1 MAKLWTARPLD
12 GSAESCMNEPGNNRM
27 TDVTPHNYTRNILL
41 QILLVLGV
49 LVIAGVWQ
57 RDLIAQIYFHNQ
69 VNAVGWLINGG
80 ILLLFVC
87 GLFELTKRFMEY
99 RVQEQAINRLQSN
112 LGTGGEPLIGIP
124 RRLMISERFLTL
136 QELSRRREAIN
147 QNALAATLLASESSR
162 NSFLKFVHNVLILT
176 GVFGTIVSLSI
187 SLLGASDI
195 LQSSG
200 QINILPGGD
209 QESGKGLGT
218 MIFGMSTALS
228 TTLTAILAYL
238 FFGYFYIKLTDTQ
251 TFLISKVEEV
261 SATTLIPHFQSS
273 QGEALDFSNIQSAG
287 ELIEKLGQAQERV
300 TQKLTELLE
309 SRAAEDRGNQEML
322 ALIREMIEVQMS
334 TTNQN
339 NENLNE
345 VVTLLQRGFRLRPG
359 GLEP

>member
-1 MAKLWTARPLD
+1 MID
-12 GSAESCMNEPGNNRM
+12 S
-27 TDVTPHNYTRNILL
+27 TPHNYTRSILL
-41 QILLVLGV
+41 QILLVLGI

-57 RDLIAQIYFHNQ
+57 RDLITQIYFHNQ

-87 GLFELTKRFMEY
+87 GMFELIKRFMEY

-112 LGTGGEPLIGIP
+112 LGSDSEPLIGIP
-124 RRLMISERFLTL
+124 RKMMISERFLTL
-136 QELSRRREAIN
+136 QSLSLRRKDIN

-209 QESGKGLGT
+209 QESGQGLGT

-261 SATTLIPHFQSS
+261 TATVLMPHLQSG
-273 QGEALDFSNIQSAG
+273 QEEEALDFSDIQSAG

-309 SRAAEDRGNQEML
+309 SRAMEDQGNQEML

>member
-1 MAKLWTARPLD
+1 MIEA
-12 GSAESCMNEPGNNRM
+12 
-27 TDVTPHNYTRNILL
+27 TPHNYTRNILL
-41 QILLVLGV
+41 QILLVLGI
-49 LVIAGVWQ
+49 LAIAGFWQ
-57 RDLIAQIYFHNQ
+57 RDLITQIYFHNQ
-69 VNAVGWLINGG
+69 VNAVGWLVNGG
-80 ILLLFVC
+80 ILILFVF
-87 GLFELTKRFMEY
+87 GLFELIKRFLEY
-99 RVQEQAINRLQSN
+99 REQEQAINRFQSN
-112 LGTGGEPLIGIP
+112 INAGHEPLLGIP
-124 RRLMISERFLTL
+124 RKLMIAERFLTL
-136 QELSRRREAIN
+136 HSLSHRREAIN

-176 GVFGTIVSLSI
+176 GVFGTIVSLSV

-200 QINILPGGD
+200 QINIIPGGD
-209 QESGKGLGT
+209 QESAKGLGI

-251 TFLISKVEEV
+251 TFLISKIEEV
-261 SATTLIPHFQSS
+261 TATTLIHHLQSS
-273 QGEALDFSNIQSAG
+273 RSAATLDFSDIQSTS
-287 ELIEKLGQAQERV
+287 ELIEKLGQSQDRA

-309 SRAAEDRGNQEML
+309 SRAMEDQGNQEML

-339 NENLNE
+339 SENLSE

>member
-1 MAKLWTARPLD
+1 MI
-12 GSAESCMNEPGNNRM
+12 E
-27 TDVTPHNYTRNILL
+27 VTPHNYTRSILL
-41 QILLVLGV
+41 QILLVLGI
-49 LVIAGVWQ
+49 LAITGIWQ
-57 RDLIAQIYFHNQ
+57 RDIVTQIYFHNQ
-69 VNAVGWLINGG
+69 VNAVGWLVNGG
-80 ILLLFVC
+80 IVLLFIC
-87 GLFELTKRFMEY
+87 GLFELIKRFLEY
-99 RVQEQAINRLQSN
+99 REQEQAINRLQSN
-112 LGTGGEPLIGIP
+112 IGAEREPLLGVT
-124 RRLMISERFLTL
+124 RKLMISERFLTL
-136 QELSRRREAIN
+136 RSLSHQREAVN

-209 QESGKGLGT
+209 QESAQGLGT

-261 SATTLIPHFQSS
+261 TATTLIPYFQGS
-273 QGEALDFSNIQSAG
+273 QKTEALDFSDIRSAS
-287 ELIEKLGQAQERV
+287 ELVEKLGQAQDRM

-309 SRAAEDRGNQEML
+309 SRSMEEQGNQEML
-322 ALIREMIEVQMS
+322 ALIRQMIEVQMS

-339 NENLNE
+339 NENLHE

>member
-1 MAKLWTARPLD
+1 MID
-12 GSAESCMNEPGNNRM
+12 
-27 TDVTPHNYTRNILL
+27 DTPHNYTRNILL
-41 QILLVLGV
+41 QILLVLGI
-49 LVIAGVWQ
+49 LAIAGVWQ
-57 RDLIAQIYFHNQ
+57 RDLITQIYFHNQ

-87 GLFELTKRFMEY
+87 GLFELIKRFMEY
-99 RVQEQAINRLQSN
+99 RNQEQAINRLQSN
-112 LGTGGEPLIGIP
+112 LGTGSEPLMGIP
-124 RRLMISERFLTL
+124 RKLMISERFLTL
-136 QELSRRREAIN
+136 QSLSLRREAIN
-147 QNALAATLLASESSR
+147 HNALAATLLASESSR

-209 QESGKGLGT
+209 QQSAQGLGT

-261 SATTLIPHFQSS
+261 TATTLIPHL
-273 QGEALDFSNIQSAG
+273 QGGQQEPALDFSDIQSAG

-309 SRAAEDRGNQEML
+309 SRAMEDQGNQEML

-345 VVTLLQRGFRLRPG
+345 VVTLLQRGFRLRPK
-359 GLEP
+359 GLES

>member
-1 MAKLWTARPLD
+1 M
-12 GSAESCMNEPGNNRM
+12 
-27 TDVTPHNYTRNILL
+27 
-41 QILLVLGV
+41 
-49 LVIAGVWQ
+49 IAGVWQ
-57 RDLIAQIYFHNQ
+57 RDLITQIYFHNQ

-87 GLFELTKRFMEY
+87 GLFELIKRFMEY

-136 QELSRRREAIN
+136 QELSRRREVIN
-147 QNALAATLLASESSR
+147 QSALAATLLASESSR

-251 TFLISKVEEV
+251 TFLISKIEEV
-261 SATTLIPHFQSS
+261 SATTLIPHFQSG
-273 QGEALDFSNIQSAG
+273 QGGALDFSDIQSAG
-287 ELIEKLGQAQERV
+287 ELIEKLGQSQERV

-345 VVTLLQRGFRLRPG
+345 VVSLLQRGFRLRPG

>member
-1 MAKLWTARPLD
+1 
-12 GSAESCMNEPGNNRM
+12 MNEPGNNRM

-57 RDLIAQIYFHNQ
+57 RDLITQIYFHNQ

-80 ILLLFVC
+80 ILLLFAC
-87 GLFELTKRFMEY
+87 GLFELIKRFMEY

-112 LGTGGEPLIGIP
+112 LGTGGEPLVGIP

-251 TFLISKVEEV
+251 TFLISKIEEV
-261 SATTLIPHFQSS
+261 SATTLIPHFQSG
-273 QGEALDFSNIQSAG
+273 QGGALDFSDIQSAG
-287 ELIEKLGQAQERV
+287 ELIEKLGQSQERV

>member
-1 MAKLWTARPLD
+1 MIEA
-12 GSAESCMNEPGNNRM
+12 
-27 TDVTPHNYTRNILL
+27 TPHNYTRSILL
-41 QILLVLGV
+41 QILIV
-49 LVIAGVWQ
+49 LVILTLAAVWQ
-57 RDLIAQIYFHNQ
+57 RDIITQIYFHNQ
-69 VNAVGWLINGG
+69 VNAVGWLVNGG

-87 GLFELTKRFMEY
+87 GLFELIKRFLEY
-99 RVQEQAINRLQSN
+99 RTQEQAINRLQSN
-112 LGTGGEPLIGIP
+112 IGADREPLLGIP
-124 RRLMISERFLTL
+124 RKLMISERFLTL
-136 QELSRRREAIN
+136 QSLSHRREAVN

-209 QESGKGLGT
+209 QESAKGLGT

-261 SATTLIPHFQSS
+261 TATTLMPWLQSS
-273 QGEALDFSNIQSAG
+273 QKVDALDFSDIQSAG
-287 ELIEKLGQAQERV
+287 ELVERLGQAQERI

-309 SRAAEDRGNQEML
+309 SRALEDKGNQDML
-322 ALIREMIEVQMS
+322 TLIREMIEVQMS

>member
-1 MAKLWTARPLD
+1 MID
-12 GSAESCMNEPGNNRM
+12 S
-27 TDVTPHNYTRNILL
+27 TPHNYTRSILL
-41 QILLVLGV
+41 QILLVLGI
-49 LVIAGVWQ
+49 LVTAGVWQ
-57 RDLIAQIYFHNQ
+57 RDLITQIYFHNQ

-87 GLFELTKRFMEY
+87 GLFELIKRFMEY
-99 RVQEQAINRLQSN
+99 RAQEQAINRLQSN
-112 LGTGGEPLIGIP
+112 LSTGGCEPLLGVP
-124 RRLMISERFLTL
+124 RKLMISERFLTL
-136 QELSRRREAIN
+136 QSLSLRRKAIN

-209 QESGKGLGT
+209 RESAQGLGT

-261 SATTLIPHFQSS
+261 TATVLMPHFQGG
-273 QGEALDFSNIQSAG
+273 QEEDALDFSDIRSAG
-287 ELIEKLGQAQERV
+287 ELIEKLGQSQERL

-309 SRAAEDRGNQEML
+309 SRAMEDQGNQEML

-334 TTNQN
+334 TTSQN

>member
-1 MAKLWTARPLD
+1 M
-12 GSAESCMNEPGNNRM
+12 MNA
-27 TDVTPHNYTRNILL
+27 TPHNYTRNILL

-57 RDLIAQIYFHNQ
+57 RDLVTQIYFHNQ

-87 GLFELTKRFMEY
+87 GLFELIKRFMEY
-99 RVQEQAINRLQSN
+99 RLQEQAINRLQSN
-112 LGTGGEPLIGIP
+112 LGAGGEPLMGIP

-136 QELSRRREAIN
+136 QTLSLRREAIN

-251 TFLISKVEEV
+251 TFLLSKVEEV
-261 SATTLIPHFQSS
+261 TATTLIPHL
-273 QGEALDFSNIQSAG
+273 QGNRAETLDFSDIQSAG
-287 ELIEKLGQAQERV
+287 ELIAKLGQSQERV
-300 TQKLTELLE
+300 TQKLNELLE
-309 SRAAEDRGNQEML
+309 SRKMEDQGNQEML
-322 ALIREMIEVQMS
+322 TLIREMIEVQMS
-334 TTNQN
+334 TTNRN

>member
-1 MAKLWTARPLD
+1 MIDA
-12 GSAESCMNEPGNNRM
+12 
-27 TDVTPHNYTRNILL
+27 TPHNYTRNILL
-41 QILLVLGV
+41 QILLVLGI
-49 LVIAGVWQ
+49 LAIAGVWQ
-57 RDLIAQIYFHNQ
+57 RDLITQIYFHNQ

-87 GLFELTKRFMEY
+87 GLFELIKRFMEY
-99 RVQEQAINRLQSN
+99 RNQEQAINRLQSN
-112 LGTGGEPLIGIP
+112 LGTGSEPLIGIP
-124 RRLMISERFLTL
+124 RKLMISERFLTL
-136 QELSRRREAIN
+136 QSLSLRREAIN
-147 QNALAATLLASESSR
+147 HNALAATLLASESSR

-209 QESGKGLGT
+209 QESAQGLGT

-251 TFLISKVEEV
+251 TFLISKIEEV
-261 SATTLIPHFQSS
+261 TATTLIPHL
-273 QGEALDFSNIQSAG
+273 QGGQQGSALDFSDIQSAG

-309 SRAAEDRGNQEML
+309 SRAMEDQGNQEML

-334 TTNQN
+334 TTSQN